1 MEVTDGRLSLQF
13 SRDLLTTATA
23 QTVGVVNDGEW
34 HIVEVTVEANTAFLL
49 VDSNEGVNATS
60 TMSVS
65 TFTPSS
71 QQLYIG
77 GLPSSL
83 QSSIGRLEIQTAKL
97 ANLFLSQ
104 ISIHTC
110 LPSSTPSLPPLYVP
124 PVLKFLCLGV
134 RGASKSPVKLSLST
148 PLPLT
153 PASPSL
159 GAPPR
164 WSRVQGSRGKAW
176 QCSAQQQTMFT
187 GCHFSFTPLSWL
199 LSSFT
204 SGAR

>member
-1 MEVTDGRLSLQF
+1 MEVMDGRLSLQF

-60 TMSVS
+60 AMSVS

-83 QSSIGRLEIQTAKL
+83 QFSIGRLEIQTAKL
-97 ANLFLSQ
+97 ANL
-104 ISIHTC
+104 
-110 LPSSTPSLPPLYVP
+110 SSHKYLY
-124 PVLKFLCLGV
+124 
-134 RGASKSPVKLSLST
+134 
-148 PLPLT
+148 T
-153 PASPSL
+153 PASL
-159 GAPPR
+159 
-164 WSRVQGSRGKAW
+164 RVLLPFPLF
-176 QCSAQQQTMFT
+176 MFLQ
-187 GCHFSFTPLSWL
+187 F
-199 LSSFT
+199 
-204 SGAR
+204 